1 MNLEELINLIE
12 FEDIVNKPIH
22 CPTEED
28 SIACMELLADL
39 SEDIRWAGDS
49 RRPST
54 DYLNRNHGEKTC
66 YRVDETEA
74 IRYGSL
80 DYYKSAG
87 YEIIELKDIIKTE
100 PKTEPEPIL
109 PKEERFKLLSELL

>member
-1 MNLEELINLIE
+1 MIE

-22 CPTEED
+22 CPAEED
-28 SIACMELLADL
+28 SIACMEFLTGL

-49 RRPST
+49 HRPNT
-54 DYLNRNHGEKTC
+54 NDLKRNHGIKTC
-66 YRVDETEA
+66 YRVDETGA
-74 IRYGSL
+74 IRFGGL
-80 DYYKSAG
+80 DYYKNAG
-87 YEIIELKDIIKTE
+87 YEIIELKDIIETE

>member
-1 MNLEELINLIE
+1 MIE

-22 CPTEED
+22 CPTVED
-28 SIACMELLADL
+28 SIDCMEFLAGL

-49 RRPST
+49 IRPNT
-54 DYLNRNHGEKTC
+54 NDLKRNHDEKTC
-66 YRVDETEA
+66 YRVDETGA
-74 IRYGSL
+74 IRFGTL

-100 PKTEPEPIL
+100 TKTEPEPIL

>member
-12 FEDIVNKPIH
+12 FEDIVNKAIH
-22 CPTEED
+22 CPTVED
-28 SIACMELLADL
+28 SIACMELLASL

-49 RRPST
+49 RRPNT
-54 DYLNRNHGEKTC
+54 NDLKRGHGEKTC

-74 IRYGSL
+74 IRFGTL
-80 DYYKSAG
+80 DYYESAG

-100 PKTEPEPIL
+100 TKTEPEPIL
-109 PKEERFKLLSELL
+109 PKEERFKLLSKLL

>member
-1 MNLEELINLIE
+1 MIE

-22 CPTEED
+22 CPTVED
-28 SIACMELLADL
+28 SIDCMEFLAGL

-49 RRPST
+49 IRPNT
-54 DYLNRNHGEKTC
+54 NDLKRNRGEKTC
-66 YRVDETEA
+66 YRVDETGA
-74 IRYGSL
+74 IRFGTL

-100 PKTEPEPIL
+100 TKTEPEPIL
-109 PKEERFKLLSELL
+109 PKEERFKLLSKLL